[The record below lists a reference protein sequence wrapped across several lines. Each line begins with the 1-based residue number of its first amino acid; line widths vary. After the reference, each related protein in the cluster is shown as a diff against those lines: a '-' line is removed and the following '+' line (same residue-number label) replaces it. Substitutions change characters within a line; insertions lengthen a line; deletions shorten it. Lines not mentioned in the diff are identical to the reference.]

1 MPRAYHRDGR
11 ISIRRSVTLGP
22 AGGAGRASAPPL
34 RPVALKSSIIITKMA
49 SANKADRI
57 CCSSELLSHE
67 KFCPPL
73 IFPNGL
79 RKRSCR
85 AAPWAAHTF
94 FFFLSLFWGLHHFF
108 SSLLGP
114 FYKKVAVSSGPGGTY
129 YSILVVI
136 NHRGVS
142 IPTQRL
148 PRVSSGHSLT
158 VSSAISFL
166 STCPLLRI
174 TPTWALWNWPF
185 SC

>member
-1 MPRAYHRDGR
+1 M
-11 ISIRRSVTLGP
+11 SSCSVALGP
-22 AGGAGRASAPPL
+22 AGGAGRASASHLWPA
-34 RPVALKSSIIITKMA
+34 ALKSSMIITKRA
-49 SANKADRI
+49 WTNKADHI
-57 CCSSELLSHE
+57 CCSSELLSHQ
-67 KFCPPL
+67 KLCPPL

-79 RKRSCR
+79 RERSCR
-85 AAPWAAHTF
+85 AAPWATHTRF
-94 FFFLSLFWGLHHFF
+94 FFFIPVLGTSSFS

-114 FYKKVAVSSGPGGTY
+114 FYKKVAVSSGPGGPY

-148 PRVSSGHSLT
+148 PRVSSSHSLT

-174 TPTWALWNWPF
+174 TPTWARWNWPF